1 MDRAGSTASSSPQL
15 RKKKLWPASGTFC
28 SASQAEHR
36 RCGIP
41 LQVFPLARQGSR
53 SPHGGRSSKV
63 CLLRPGGFTGGL
75 DPGQR
80 GNSPA
85 WPILSQNKRLE
96 PSAGGPEKSCCL
108 SFGRDLVRSFPNIF
122 KLPRAKSCDPVAAAT
137 GKTLELSRAAGKFP
151 NALDG
156 DLSAGSGDPALKSAE
171 VAVAVRMLV
180 GFGRRT
186 ELGAEGVVIR
196 QH

>member
-1 MDRAGSTASSSPQL
+1 MLPEF
-15 RKKKLWPASGTFC
+15 WPRSGTFLPKYF
-28 SASQAEHR
+28 Q
-36 RCGIP
+36 
-41 LQVFPLARQGSR
+41 
-53 SPHGGRSSKV
+53 
-63 CLLRPGGFTGGL
+63 
-75 DPGQR
+75 
-80 GNSPA
+80 
-85 WPILSQNKRLE
+85 
-96 PSAGGPEKSCCL
+96 
-108 SFGRDLVRSFPNIF
+108 
-122 KLPRAKSCDPVAAAT
+122 LPRAKSSDPVAAAT

-186 ELGAEGVVIR
+186 ELGAERVVIR